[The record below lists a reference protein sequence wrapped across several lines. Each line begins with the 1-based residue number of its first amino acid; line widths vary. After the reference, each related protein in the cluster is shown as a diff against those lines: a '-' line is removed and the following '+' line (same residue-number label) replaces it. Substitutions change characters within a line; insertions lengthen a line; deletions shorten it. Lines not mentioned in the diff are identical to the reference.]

1 MIALSR
7 FSVPKGKVCVN
18 QDRTTRKANWSPPQI
33 NLAPTY
39 YTLLE
44 LEPSASVQQVRRA
57 YREKSKLYHP
67 DTTTLPAA
75 IATEKFRQLNEAYAT
90 LSSPERR
97 QGYDHKIGFAQ
108 IYVAKPSPNLN
119 TPPTSSPT
127 SPATSLDPNHRPLS
141 PGELFAL
148 FILGV
153 TFVGC
158 LILALF
164 IGLTRGETAFQSL
177 NPPGVVPQAIQT
189 SQPAPEPIQSSPP
202 EQPLPV
208 IPLPPEASS
217 KTFPEADPEP

>member
-1 MIALSR
+1 M
-7 FSVPKGKVCVN
+7 N
-18 QDRTTRKANWSPPQI
+18 QDRTTRKANWRPQI

-97 QGYDHKIGFAQ
+97 QGYDHKIGFSQ
-108 IYVAKPSPNLN
+108 IYVVQPSPNLN
-119 TPPTSSPT
+119 PPPASSPT
-127 SPATSLDPNHRPLS
+127 SPAAALDPSHRPLS

-177 NPPGVVPQAIQT
+177 TPPEVVPQEIQT
-189 SQPAPEPIQSSPP
+189 SQSAPEHIQPSPP
-202 EQPLPV
+202 EPFLPV
-208 IPLPPEASS
+208 IPLPPKAS
-217 KTFPEADPEP
+217 PEVPPET